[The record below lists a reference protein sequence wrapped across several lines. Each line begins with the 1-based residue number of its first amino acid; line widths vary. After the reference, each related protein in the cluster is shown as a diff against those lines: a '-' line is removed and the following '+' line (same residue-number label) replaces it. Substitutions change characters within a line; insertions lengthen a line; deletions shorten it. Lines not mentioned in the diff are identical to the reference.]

1 MVSFL
6 LRPINRFR
14 IPKEDKE
21 LYHKIRKIFGF
32 SPRNIGLYKLALIH
46 KSASL
51 TLSKG
56 KKVNNERLEY
66 LGDAVLDAI
75 VADYLFDQFPNQKE
89 GFLTKMRSKI
99 VSRASLNH
107 LALQMGLDRII
118 VSQNSIQPSQKNIY
132 GNTFEAIIG
141 AMFLDRGYQFTS
153 EKVIN
158 TILEKY
164 IDVDEL
170 QTIETDYKSRIIE
183 WSQKNKS
190 TLRFQSKE
198 VPAENGGSPN
208 FIATIFI
215 DEISVGE
222 GFGSSKKEAE
232 QNAAMEALAKTDEH
246 FSQIPSEKNNL
257 SFIPDET
264 SDN

>member
-1 MVSFL
+1 LVSFL

-21 LYHKIRKIFGF
+21 LYYKIKAIFGY
-32 SPRNIGLYKLALIH
+32 SPRNIGLYKLALVH
-46 KSASL
+46 KSASII
-51 TLSKG
+51 LSKG

-99 VSRASLNH
+99 VSRISLNQ
-107 LALQMGLDRII
+107 LALNIGLDKII
-118 VSQNSIQPSQKNIY
+118 VSQNSIQPGQKNIY
-132 GNTFEAIIG
+132 GNTFEALIG

-153 EKVIN
+153 DRIISK
-158 TILEKY
+158 ILEKY

-183 WSQKNKS
+183 WSQKNRC
-190 TLRFQSKE
+190 TLKFQNKE
-198 VPAENGGSPN
+198 IPSENSSSPN
-208 FIATIFI
+208 FHATIYI
-215 DEISVGE
+215 NDIAAGE

-232 QNAAMEALAKTDEH
+232 QNAAMEALAKSDEL
-246 FSQIPSEKNNL
+246 L
-257 SFIPDET
+257 SIINAVKLS
-264 SDN
+264 SDNLEIAES